1 MGAGRGAVARAGPAS
16 WRPLRRLVAC
26 HAPGPLTSP
35 APPPPPARA
44 RSYAVQDASNNAGSK
59 NYTYYFNFC
68 KDVDPA
74 TLQRDAPLKCLT
86 TYPGGTTTAPA
97 VTGPA
102 AAFQAAEAPFNPG
115 PNDQCHRLGAPTSA
129 TTTSLGLINPAN
141 PSRGV
146 YIQYMGGDNCVGFP
160 APRTLRVYLQCDPD
174 TVNIPDTE
182 LVEESSTCYY
192 EIYVKSAWGCPTEC
206 PIVKYDDGSSALC
219 SNHGICEFDYR
230 AGNSHCFC
238 NDGYGGADCGTR
250 VTTPTG
256 LSATSTGLIVVCVFL
271 TVALAG
277 LLYVWMRIRG
287 LRLDPAAYSALRAG
301 PGEEAA
307 AVQ

>member
-1 MGAGRGAVARAGPAS
+1 LALLIFIA
-16 WRPLRRLVAC
+16 
-26 HAPGPLTSP
+26 LTPRP
-35 APPPPPARA
+35 APRRASPA
-44 RSYAVQDASNNAGSK
+44 RSYAVRDASNNAGSL

-68 KDVDPA
+68 KDVDPS
-74 TLQRDAPLKCLT
+74 TLQRNAPTVCAST
-86 TYPGGTTTAPA
+86 TPGGGNSAPTT
-97 VTGPA
+97 TGPA
-102 AAFQAAEAPFNPG
+102 AAFQAAELPFFPG
-115 PNDQCHRLGAPTSA
+115 PNDQCHRLGGA
-129 TTTSLGLINPAN
+129 TTPTTASLGLINPAN

-146 YIQYMGGDNCVGFP
+146 YIQYTGGDACVGFNPP
-160 APRTLRVYLQCDPD
+160 ARTLRVYLQCDPD
-174 TVNIPDTE
+174 TVNIPDQE
-182 LVEESSTCYY
+182 LVEETSTCYY

-219 SNHGICEFDYR
+219 SNHGLCEFDYR

-250 VTTPTG
+250 VAAQTG

-301 PGEEAA
+301 PGEEAS
-307 AVQ
+307 VQ